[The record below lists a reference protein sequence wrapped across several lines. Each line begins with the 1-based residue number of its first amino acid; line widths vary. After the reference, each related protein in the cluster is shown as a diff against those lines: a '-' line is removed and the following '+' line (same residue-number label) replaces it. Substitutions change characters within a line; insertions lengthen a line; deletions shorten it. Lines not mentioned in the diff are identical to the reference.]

1 MTDPTKFNLIERF
14 EYFKKHLENIQ
25 KLPFL
30 TYSQMLD
37 NSCNGLYF
45 IFKQSELIY
54 IGKTNREGKKRIR
67 ELGSDFRS
75 HTLNRKLLAE
85 ELNLLFQSGEQRFVL
100 KNNTKKY
107 LIDSGKL
114 SVEEFSEIQI
124 KVQNVIKQQL
134 RFKFYN
140 FDEINLERM
149 ECFLIGFMN
158 PTYNN

>member
-85 ELNLLFQSGEQRFVL
+85 ELNLLFPSGEPRFV
-100 KNNTKKY
+100 